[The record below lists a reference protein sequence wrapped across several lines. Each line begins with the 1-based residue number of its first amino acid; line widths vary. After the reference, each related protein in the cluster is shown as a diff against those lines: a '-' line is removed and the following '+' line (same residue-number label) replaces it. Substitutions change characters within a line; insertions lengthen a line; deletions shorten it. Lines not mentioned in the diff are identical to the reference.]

1 MTRPWIH
8 LRRRRGQHG
17 QSVIEFALALPILAL
32 LLVGSL
38 TLGRAAYDATIVQE
52 AVDEAGKAAAIDR
65 LSADNKNAF
74 QMDEPTLRDWIRT
87 QANTMDPSIDAS
99 KTIICSPGVKPNW
112 DYNQGE
118 MPKGMP
124 ASSGIYGSAKDFLG
138 GAVGGF
144 IAKVLNPGLQTMRV
158 TYNYNTSIGPAISF
172 PISYTMYYS
181 KYQMTWTPRIGGG
194 TALDC

>member
-1 MTRPWIH
+1 MGLLGI
-8 LRRRRGQHG
+8 RRRQHG
-17 QSVIEFALALPILAL
+17 QSAVEFALALPILAL
-32 LLVGSL
+32 LLIGSL

-65 LSADNKNAF
+65 LSADQKHAF
-74 QMDEPTLRDWIRT
+74 QMNEVTLRDWIRT
-87 QANTMDPSIDAS
+87 QANTMDPTIDGAN
-99 KTIICSPGVKPNW
+99 TIICSPGVNPNW

-124 ASSGIYGSAKDFLG
+124 ASGGIYGDAQGFLG

-158 TYNYNTSIGPAISF
+158 TYNYKTTIGVMSF
-172 PISYTMYYS
+172 PITYNMYYS

-194 TALDC
+194 TAIPC

>member
-1 MTRPWIH
+1 MGR
-8 LRRRRGQHG
+8 LLRVRRRHRQEG
-17 QSVIEFALALPILAL
+17 QSAIEFALALPILAL
-32 LLVGSL
+32 LMVGSL

-65 LSADNKNAF
+65 LSSDQKHAY
-74 QMDEPTLRDWIRT
+74 QMNEPTLRDWIRT
-87 QANTMDPSIDAS
+87 QANTMDPSINAAS
-99 KTIICSPGVKPNW
+99 TIICSPGVNPNW

-124 ASSGIYGSAKDFLG
+124 ASGGIYGDAQGFLA
-138 GAVGGF
+138 GATGGF

-158 TYNYNTSIGPAISF
+158 TYNYNTTIGPAISF
-172 PISYTMYYS
+172 PISYNIYYS

-194 TALDC
+194 TAIPC